1 VEEGKAVSGT
11 DEWSPGNAARSL
23 YAALCT
29 GDRIALDALLHPEFV
44 GETTPGL
51 PLDLGGRYEGPHH
64 MRRQFWGRIAR
75 TFDLAAEP
83 TEMTSLADG
92 RLLVT
97 GTYVGTVRRTG
108 TKLDAGFVHILR
120 FADRQILG
128 LVQITDSQRWWAAL
142 AEPAAPTV
150 VGPSSRD
157 LTQVTLSFDGSGVA
171 RLRLARPEA
180 ANSID
185 PTMVADIAEAVER
198 CATEPGVRALLITGE
213 GDRFC
218 GGGDIKY
225 FAGLGDGELGPVLDD
240 MITIYHRG
248 LLRLSNLPFPVV
260 CAVQGAVAGG
270 GLGLLFASD
279 IVIAA
284 AGTKFAM
291 GYPALGLV
299 SDGGSSWHL
308 PRLVGPVR
316 AAAMFLDNRALDA
329 GEALTYGLVSEVV
342 DGSQL
347 HDRAEET
354 ALRLAA
360 GPTRALG
367 SMRRLLRQAWTTPL
381 PQQLDDEMQAMTEV
395 CATADAAEGVAAF
408 AAKRR
413 PTFRGR

>member
-1 VEEGKAVSGT
+1 VSEP
-11 DEWSPGNAARSL
+11 DEWSAVATARAL
-23 YAALCT
+23 YAALST
-29 GDRIALDALLHPEFV
+29 GDRNILDALLHPEFI

-51 PLDLGGRYEGPHH
+51 PLDLGGRYEGPDQ
-64 MRRQFWGRIAR
+64 MRRRFWGPIAR
-75 TFDLAAEP
+75 AFDVAAEP
-83 TEMTSLADG
+83 AEMMSLSDG

-97 GTYVGTVRRTG
+97 GTYVGTARSTG
-108 TKLDAGFVHILR
+108 RKMDAGFVHILR
-120 FADRQILG
+120 FAGRQIIG

-142 AEPAAPTV
+142 AEPAPPAV

-157 LTQVTLSFDGSGVA
+157 LTQVALSFDGSGVA
-171 RLRLARPEA
+171 RLRLARPGA

-185 PTMVADIAEAVER
+185 PTMVADIAEAAER

-213 GDRFC
+213 GNRFC

-225 FAGLGDGELGPVLDD
+225 FAGLGNGELGAVLTD
-240 MITIYHRG
+240 MITTYHRA
-248 LLRLSNLPFPVV
+248 LLRLSDLPFPVV
-260 CAVQGAVAGG
+260 CGVQGAVAGG

-299 SDGGSSWHL
+299 SDGGGSWHL
-308 PRLVGPVR
+308 PRLVGFAR

-329 GEALTYGLVSEVV
+329 GEALAYGLVSEIV

-354 ALRLAA
+354 TLRLAA

-381 PQQLDDEMQAMTEV
+381 PQQLDDEVRAMAEV
-395 CATADAAEGVAAF
+395 CATTDAAEGVAAF

-413 PTFRGR
+413 PIFQGR